1 MNPTAPVD
9 RGDDPAGNMEP
20 SVPPIK
26 MTRITLIAF
35 RVFLAAAFA
44 VPAQAADS
52 GATPKD
58 QTAMPQPVERAS
70 VDDCAIFVEVG
81 KSAMNWGAK
90 PPGYAF
96 EPEWDRD
103 GGGTYLEECPW
114 KELGVAEPLTK
125 AQQPDASFFITRPRY
140 SGAGATVDLEFSI
153 SGRIVDGKKTPPFIQ
168 SENCTLEKK
177 DDRWHVVE
185 CRLKSIT

>member
-1 MNPTAPVD
+1 
-9 RGDDPAGNMEP
+9 MEP
-20 SVPPIK
+20 SVQPIK
-26 MTRITLIAF
+26 TARTTLIAF
-35 RVFLAAAFA
+35 RVLLVAAFA

-58 QTAMPQPVERAS
+58 QSAMPQPVERAS
-70 VDDCAIFVEVG
+70 PDDCAIFVEIG
-81 KSAMNWGAK
+81 KSIMNWGAN
-90 PPGYAF
+90 PPDYAF

-125 AQQPDASFFITRPRY
+125 AQQPAASFFIRRPNY

-153 SGRIVDGKKTPPFIQ
+153 SGRIVDGKKTPPFIESQ
-168 SENCTLEKK
+168 TCALEKK
-177 DDRWHVVE
+177 DDRWHIVE
-185 CRLKSIT
+185 CRLKFIT